1 MKACANLKC
10 MGRERNA
17 VVLAVGFFDGVHKG
31 HRRVIQAAVNRA
43 RKLGGRAWVMTFDP
57 HPMDVLKHGAA
68 PLLLT
73 STQHKLQLLSGLGI
87 HGCFVMP
94 FTRRLAAVEP
104 EGFVRSL
111 RCAIPALREIVVGE
125 NWRFGR
131 REKGDATLLARLG
144 GEMGFTATVVKSAV
158 HKGKAIS
165 STRIRGEI
173 MRGNLDGA
181 GAMLGRPFSVL
192 GTVVHG
198 KAVGGKLGFPTA
210 NMDCHSEALPPC
222 GIYAARALVNGRMRA
237 GVINLGV
244 RPTFEKRNVKPML
257 ELHLFNFHKNLYG
270 RDLEV
275 FFVKKLRN
283 ERRFASAEGLAA
295 QIAKDVAAARRV
307 LAK

>member
-1 MKACANLKC
+1 
-10 MGRERNA
+10 MGRERKA

-31 HRRVIQAAVNRA
+31 HRRVIQAAVKRA
-43 RKLGGRAWVMTFDP
+43 HKLGGRAWVMTFDP

-73 STQHKLQLLSGLGI
+73 STRHKLQLLSGLGI

-94 FTRRLAAVEP
+94 FTRKLAAIEP
-104 EGFVRSL
+104 EAFVCSL
-111 RCAIPALREIVVGE
+111 RWAIPTLREIIVGE

-131 REKGDATLLARLG
+131 REKGDATLLAQLG
-144 GEMGFTATVVKSAV
+144 REMGFKDTVVKSAV
-158 HKGKAIS
+158 HKGRAIS

-173 MRGNLDGA
+173 MRGDLDEA
-181 GAMLGRPFSVL
+181 ASMLGRAFSVL

-222 GIYAARALVNGRMRA
+222 GIYAARALVNGKMRA

-257 ELHLFNFHKNLYG
+257 ELHLFDFHRNLYG

-283 ERRFASAEGLAA
+283 ERRFASVEKLAA
-295 QIAKDVAAARRV
+295 QIAKDVAAARRI